1 MGHVKSETIHVKN
14 GKWQG
19 FTRRIR
25 IMLRLNSFFHMKRLG
40 SHARLMIGYFIY
52 FVIVKCYNLVHKPL
66 VLIHS
71 SVLLYDTLVY
81 STVKKST

>member
-1 MGHVKSETIHVKN
+1 MGHAKSEIIHVMN

-19 FTRRIR
+19 FIRRTH
-25 IMLRLNSFFHMKRLG
+25 IMLRLNSFFHMKRSG
-40 SHARLMIGYFIY
+40 SHVRLMIGYFIY

-66 VLIHS
+66 ALIHS
-71 SVLLYDTLVY
+71 SVLLYYTRVY

>member
-1 MGHVKSETIHVKN
+1 MGHAKSEIIHVKN
-14 GKWQG
+14 DKWQG

-25 IMLRLNSFFHMKRLG
+25 IRLRLNSLFHMKRLG
-40 SHARLMIGYFIY
+40 SHFRLMIGCFIY
-52 FVIVKCYNLVHKPL
+52 FAIVKCYNLVHKPL

-71 SVLLYDTLVY
+71 SVLLYYTLVY